1 VAEYLRR
8 RLVMEQNILHLH
20 ESGIVDTSLQTSSR
34 MKQCWI
40 DVYKGFAIIAVTV
53 AHIIPEY
60 RFFYLFHMPMFFF
73 LAGYTLHPTVA
84 HKTFIVRKSKR
95 LLIPHLEF
103 FLLLLVAGIFLP
115 YQANESVIQIVKHYV
130 YDTESLIYDYG
141 VFWYM
146 PVFFISLVV
155 CNILINNRLSPI
167 YWMIILYVFSI
178 MLGFFI
184 LVHFSLFK
192 TCP

>member
-1 VAEYLRR
+1 MAEYLRR

-73 LAGYTLHPTVA
+73 
-84 HKTFIVRKSKR
+84 
-95 LLIPHLEF
+95 
-103 FLLLLVAGIFLP
+103 
-115 YQANESVIQIVKHYV
+115 
-130 YDTESLIYDYG
+130 
-141 VFWYM
+141 
-146 PVFFISLVV
+146 
-155 CNILINNRLSPI
+155 
-167 YWMIILYVFSI
+167 
-178 MLGFFI
+178 
-184 LVHFSLFK
+184 
-192 TCP
+192 